1 MADAPRAALDV
12 SARGGP
18 QTPLPLPGLWT
29 PEGAAAP
36 APGTAAK
43 WPCPLTA
50 SGRARS
56 AVPTHRP
63 GHPGG
68 TAGPRARW
76 RGAQPSRQPVLC
88 LSRLRHRPQATGHA
102 KRGPQQLR
110 DGSRKPGPGQAARG
124 RTDLSTATC
133 RLPPGTGH
141 GPLAQGPPS
150 TSRGEP
156 PDHAVRAVQP
166 ARSHGPGT
174 GRAHLCLARGC
185 LSRASTQLRP
195 VSPAPLRGTAC
206 TPHVELASPGTAGL
220 CPRLT
225 RQPRQA
231 RHLRT
236 HTPREGSRTRQSE
249 LAGTRHPE
257 VGCGPNREKPRR
269 AGLGVGRPGAA
280 PRGPQPA

>member
-1 MADAPRAALDV
+1 MGSPTQP
-12 SARGGP
+12 SA
-18 QTPLPLPGLWT
+18 
-29 PEGAAAP
+29 
-36 APGTAAK
+36 
-43 WPCPLTA
+43 C
-50 SGRARS
+50 
-56 AVPTHRP
+56 AVPLASQT
-63 GHPGG
+63 
-68 TAGPRARW
+68 
-76 RGAQPSRQPVLC
+76 
-88 LSRLRHRPQATGHA
+88 QATGHA

-124 RTDLSTATC
+124 RTDLSTAAC

-150 TSRGEP
+150 ASRGEP

-269 AGLGVGRPGAA
+269 QGSAWAGQARRPGGPSPLRCLCA
-280 PRGPQPA
+280 RGPPGEGALIPPTPQLFPESPRLRARPFQMAPAAAVPNSTA